1 MELDYKELKN
11 SEIYLDVELQFA
23 DIYEKINIY
32 NFVLYDYFIVS
43 CTCSL
48 FFKT

>member
-32 NFVLYDYFIVS
+32 KDGEWKV
-43 CTCSL
+43 
-48 FFKT
+48 FKE